1 MSRLYS
7 SFEITTTPGFTYLF
21 YILSHGGTIYFA
33 GKDIAAFLQYLAPYR
48 IQGLATSPY
57 NLDGLLKWF
66 EADPALESTLE
77 IIICQGARLSREL
90 ADRVRARMCQ
100 NLYTSYGSTETATAV
115 FGPAEITSQIPGAVG
130 YVCPG
135 YSVDIVDSDGT
146 VLPAGKEGS
155 IRIRTPH
162 LASGY
167 VGDTEATA
175 QMFRDGN
182 FYIGDRGYMTNDGM
196 LVLTGREKTALLISG
211 DSVAPEIIEETLC
224 SFVGITEAAVC
235 TVDDSLGIAEV
246 HALIVAKTE
255 VDEVSLRSYCESR
268 LRSLFVP
275 IRFIKV
281 ESIPRGGQGKIDRQ
295 RIVDAVKAS
304 LKTS

>member
-21 YILSHGGTIYFA
+21 YILSHGGTIYFT

-48 IQGLATSPY
+48 IQGLATSPF

-66 EADPALESTLE
+66 EADSALESTLE

-130 YVCPG
+130 FVCPG
-135 YSVDIVDSDGT
+135 YSVDIVDSNGYA
-146 VLPAGKEGS
+146 LPAGKDGG

-167 VGDTEATA
+167 VGDPEATA
-175 QMFRDGN
+175 QMFRDGA
-182 FYIGDRGYMTNDGM
+182 FYIGDRGYMTKDGM
-196 LVLTGREKTALLISG
+196 LVITGREKTALLVSG
-211 DSVAPEIIEETLC
+211 DSIAPEIIEETLC
-224 SFVGITEAAVC
+224 AFAGVDAAAVC
-235 TVDDSLGIAEV
+235 TLDDSLGIAEV
-246 HALIVAKTE
+246 YALIVARPD
-255 VDEVSLRSYCESR
+255 VDEGALRTYCQSK

-275 IRFIKV
+275 VKFIKS
-281 ESIPRGGQGKIDRQ
+281 EGIPRGGQGKIDRQ
-295 RIVDAVKAS
+295 RVIEIAKARVKT
-304 LKTS
+304 L